1 MRTKKMKKEN
11 LFRTH
16 SFFNNS
22 IAKSSFQGLRL
33 ELPPESELLADVL
46 QFRRLP
52 GTFDR
57 RRFRF
62 VFRNCPP
69 PPPMCLLPM
78 LYSSLKMRPLAF
90 ASCLSL
96 KLTKTMRVLFRF
108 VGIARVRSKWSAP
121 SLRSS
126 DRYRHAPGDRNGGP
140 VFRTAGRDQVRVM
153 PELVILSIYIL
164 LEKFAWIASVCC
176 GAPKGS
182 YRCHHER
189 V

>member
-69 PPPMCLLPM
+69 PHV
-78 LYSSLKMRPLAF
+78 PLANALQF
-90 ASCLSL
+90 SEDETIGFRIMSFSETNQDYACLVQI
-96 KLTKTMRVLFRF
+96 RRDR
-108 VGIARVRSKWSAP
+108 ARALEVERTEPQKFGP
-121 SLRSS
+121 LPPR
-126 DRYRHAPGDRNGGP
+126 PGGP
-140 VFRTAGRDQVRVM
+140 KRWPGFQNSRAGPSESYARISNS
-153 PELVILSIYIL
+153 LHLY
-164 LEKFAWIASVCC
+164 FA
-176 GAPKGS
+176 
-182 YRCHHER
+182 
-189 V
+189 